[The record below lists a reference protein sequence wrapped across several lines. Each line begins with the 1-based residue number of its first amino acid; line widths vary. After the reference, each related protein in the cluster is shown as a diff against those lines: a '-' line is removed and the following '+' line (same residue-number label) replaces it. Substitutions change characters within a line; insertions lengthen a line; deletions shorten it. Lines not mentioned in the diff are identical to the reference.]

1 MEMNIDKKLNELFSL
16 LESDENIKKIKKL
29 KNNITDTEINLI
41 KEYRNNPTITNKK
54 KLYENK
60 VINEYLILES
70 NINYL
75 IMEINSKFKRIP
87 VVYFIYIISLNWNNC
102 SSNYVW

>member
-16 LESDENIKKIKKL
+16 LDNDENIKKIKEL

-41 KEYRNNPTITNKK
+41 KEYRNNPTVINKK
-54 KLYENK
+54 KLYDNEI
-60 VINEYLILES
+60 INEYLILES

-75 IMEINSKFKRIP
+75 IMEINSKFKRRK
-87 VVYFIYIISLNWNNC
+87 NC
-102 SSNYVW
+102 AGNKW

>member
-54 KLYENK
+54 KLYDNK

-75 IMEINSKFKRIP
+75 IMEINSKFKRRR
-87 VVYFIYIISLNWNNC
+87 NC
-102 SSNYVW
+102 ESNKW